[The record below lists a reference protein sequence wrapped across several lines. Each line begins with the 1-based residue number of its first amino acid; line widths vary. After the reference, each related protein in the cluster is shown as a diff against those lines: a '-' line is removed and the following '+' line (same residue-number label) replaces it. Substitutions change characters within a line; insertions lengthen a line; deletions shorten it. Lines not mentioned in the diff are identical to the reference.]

1 MRRHTTKGTEG
12 WRGFL
17 LFGEWHKRNLIYPTH
32 NSPATTNR
40 PQEAALGHLNRFV
53 VIAGC
58 PSF

>member
-17 LFGEWHKRNLIYPTH
+17 LTVSGTSAILISPTH

-40 PQEAALGHLNRFV
+40 PMREPYGINRFV

-58 PSF
+58 HSF

>member
-1 MRRHTTKGTEG
+1 VVFCYLVSGTSAI
-12 WRGFL
+12 
-17 LFGEWHKRNLIYPTH
+17 LICPTH